1 MGSFDAAC
9 PRIHEHARRRCGAFR
24 SSRGWLD
31 FQDGAVGF
39 VGEEIDQAV
48 WALPDISN
56 ALVQLRQHGL
66 PLQLPHL
73 VVEHHPLHAAGSSRS
88 AALHAAE
95 TPAKDKVKVLYHVD
109 GKDLEVA
116 KYAMALIN
124 KHIDAEGG
132 PDKIDVELVVH
143 GPALE
148 LFDKD
153 KMDPELK
160 KRFEQIVEKG
170 VHAEMCQVSMKMYN
184 KTLDNLV
191 KGFVATLHPVAVKR
205 IADLQ
210 KEGYIYIKP

>member
-1 MGSFDAAC
+1 MRKLSIHKLLVMSVAA
-9 PRIHEHARRRCGAFR
+9 IA
-24 SSRGWLD
+24 LL
-31 FQDGAVGF
+31 
-39 VGEEIDQAV
+39 
-48 WALPDISN
+48 ALPLSPRW
-56 ALVQLRQHGL
+56 A
-66 PLQLPHL
+66 
-73 VVEHHPLHAAGSSRS
+73 E
-88 AALHAAE
+88 AAE
-95 TPAKDKVKVLYHVD
+95 GKDKVKVLYHVD

-124 KHIDAEGG
+124 KHIEAEGG

-148 LFDKD
+148 LFVND

-160 KRFEQIVEKG
+160 KRFDQIIAKG
-170 VHAEMCQVSMKMYN
+170 AHAEMCQVSLKLYN
-184 KTLDNLV
+184 KTLDDVV

>member
-1 MGSFDAAC
+1 MVTMSIKRRLGVSALAVAA
-9 PRIHEHARRRCGAFR
+9 
-24 SSRGWLD
+24 L
-31 FQDGAVGF
+31 
-39 VGEEIDQAV
+39 
-48 WALPDISN
+48 LM
-56 ALVQLRQHGL
+56 L
-66 PLQLPHL
+66 PLSS
-73 VVEHHPLHAAGSSRS
+73 PLR
-88 AALHAAE
+88 AAE

-170 VHAEMCQVSMKMYN
+170 VHADRKSTRLNSSHRTISY
-184 KTLDNLV
+184 
-191 KGFVATLHPVAVKR
+191 AVFCLK
-205 IADLQ
+205 
-210 KEGYIYIKP
+210 K